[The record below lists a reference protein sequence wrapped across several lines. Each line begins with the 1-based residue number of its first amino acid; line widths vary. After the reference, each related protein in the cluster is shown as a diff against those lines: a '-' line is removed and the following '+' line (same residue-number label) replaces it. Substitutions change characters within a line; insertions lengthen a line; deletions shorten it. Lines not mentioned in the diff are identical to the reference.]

1 MCPFKAHNLRLY
13 AAAEAW
19 YAGIEKWKEGQYFF
33 SHITEIIRLATLWK
47 YGGGAGGGSLRAHTT
62 FTRSPLLHITPRLL
76 FYLHVLAPPAK
87 NTFFF
92 LFTRGS
98 KLLRSTKHDACVVLS
113 CRYLSYYT
121 SVKPQLRDKIRVLCE
136 WYEYRRMVSNS

>member
-47 YGGGAGGGSLRAHTT
+47 YGGGVGGGSLRAHTT
-62 FTRSPLLHITPRLL
+62 FTRSPLYI
-76 FYLHVLAPPAK
+76 
-87 NTFFF
+87 
-92 LFTRGS
+92 
-98 KLLRSTKHDACVVLS
+98 
-113 CRYLSYYT
+113 
-121 SVKPQLRDKIRVLCE
+121 
-136 WYEYRRMVSNS
+136 